1 MSDAPESAHSTA
13 ACEPQALVDAD
24 NPYLGLA
31 SFTEETREYFF
42 GRDEEVAELARRV
55 QRKLLTVL
63 FGKSGLGKT
72 SILRAGLLP
81 RLRRHGYCPV
91 YVRIAY
97 GRDSPEPAEQIK
109 AAIRRA
115 ASVSGEWTQ
124 AGIAAAGESLWE
136 FLHHRD
142 DVLRDAA
149 GAPLLP
155 LLIFD
160 QFEELLTLA
169 QSDEFGRARA
179 ANFIEELADLVE
191 NRPPTAF
198 EARLDEDDSAAERF
212 DFARSDYRVLIALRE
227 DYLAAL
233 ESLRQ
238 AMPSLLQNRVR
249 LTPMTSVQALEA
261 VRRPGGQLVSETSA
275 AAIVR
280 FVAGGSGRADS
291 SVEPSL
297 LSLICRELND
307 ARLAQG
313 RDEISLDLLAGSH
326 ESILVNFYERS
337 LADQPAGV
345 RRVIEDD
352 LLTDSGFRENVAEE
366 RLLKR
371 FQAAGAAPEALS
383 TLVNRRLLRI
393 EERLDVRRVEL
404 THDVLCGVVKASRDQ
419 RQEREARETAERV
432 LEEQRA
438 RERAARHALRRARTV
453 ALGCIL
459 LAVLALSAAGY
470 AYVSAERA
478 QRAERLAQQNRALAE
493 QARNHAEHLLGYLAD
508 DFERQ
513 LESFGQLKLI
523 AEFTQRQI
531 DYFHSLPAE
540 LRSAETL
547 RYGALALI
555 EHAETLRELG
565 DYATGIRNLREARS
579 LLSQLRHEAPPSVA
593 TEIALGRADTASCLI
608 VTVSDPTPGLA
619 ACHQAVALLRPLA
632 MRPGASV
639 PARQAYL
646 EALTGLGWAEQN
658 FGVDYQGAEQATRKA
673 MQIAA
678 VLGAQNL
685 RDLQLSADYAF
696 AGAWRVNALVNL
708 NRNQEALRV
717 GKSVLAVTNGVLAQR
732 PWYRMTLN
740 AKEITESTLAQ
751 AAADELDPH
760 ASEQFGRAELQ
771 SARAILRL
779 DPKNV
784 DMRNNLGLAITDV
797 CVPLWARGQLH
808 QALGWCQQ
816 ALDAWARVSKNL
828 SGGFVVQVRYVA
840 ARTAHWQAVA
850 GDLSGALR
858 TAAAAARLSATRPAR
873 APSADGGWFGL
884 ALDAQVAAAEVAY
897 ERAHFAAARHIAQQA
912 IQRLTSTKVHNAGA
926 LARAYLLYAFARID
940 GHAEYQLGD
949 FAAAAAAARL
959 ALNQAKIVTPF
970 SSSVLA
976 SERDQA
982 RISTLLAMALAR
994 QGERHRQQAA
1004 QVIGPVVSF
1013 EEGLL
1018 RRNHGDVWVPYEL
1031 AGALYAQS
1039 LCDPPERERLRARAA
1054 TLLEQLPPALQG
1066 LRDARRMRHWV
1077 ASRSVRTAR
1086 GAEHPGDPE
1095 HALLSASRRA
1105 ERTAV
1110 APAAHSAVPQ
1120 IRRGA
1125 PPKHRSAL
1133 TQQPVNHLPR
1143 SSRAR
1148 RVRSTHRTHIHA
1160 TSSR

>member
-1 MSDAPESAHSTA
+1 M
-13 ACEPQALVDAD
+13 VDAD
-24 NPYLGLA
+24 SPYLGLV

-72 SILRAGLLP
+72 SILRAGLVP
-81 RLRRHGYCPV
+81 KLRQHGYCPV

-97 GRDSPEPAEQIK
+97 GRETPEPAEQIK

-124 AGIAAAGESLWE
+124 AGVAAAGETLWE

-142 DVLRDAA
+142 DVLCDAA

-160 QFEELLTLA
+160 QFEELFTLA

-179 ANFIEELADLVE
+179 ANFIEELGDLVE
-191 NRPPTAF
+191 NRPPKSL

-227 DYLAAL
+227 DYLAPL
-233 ESLRQ
+233 ESLRH
-238 AMPSLLQNRVR
+238 AMPSLVQNRLR
-249 LTPMTSVQALEA
+249 LEPMTSTQALEA
-261 VRRPGGQLVSETSA
+261 VRRPGGQLVSEGA
-275 AAIVR
+275 AQAIVR
-280 FVAGGSGRADS
+280 FVAGGSERANAA
-291 SVEPSL
+291 VEPSL

-313 RDEISLDLLAGSH
+313 REEISLDLLAGSH

-345 RRVIEDD
+345 RRVIEDE

-371 FQAAGAAPEALS
+371 FQAAGADSGALAV
-383 TLVNRRLLRI
+383 LVNRRLLRI

-404 THDVLCGVVKASRDQ
+404 THDVLCGVVKASRDL
-419 RQEREARETAERV
+419 RREREAREAAERV

-438 RERAARHALRRARTV
+438 RERAARHALRRARFV

-470 AYVSAERA
+470 AYVNAERA
-478 QRAERLAQQNRALAE
+478 RRAERLAQQNRTLAE

-513 LESFGQLKLI
+513 LESFGQLKVI

-540 LRSAETL
+540 LRSPETL

-555 EHAETLRELG
+555 EHAETLRQLG
-565 DYATGIRNLREARS
+565 DYDTGIRNLREAMR
-579 LLSQLRHEAPPSVA
+579 LLTQLSRGGHASPA
-593 TEIALGRADTASCLI
+593 TEIALGRADTARCLI
-608 VTVSDPTPGLA
+608 VTVRDPARGLA
-619 ACHQAVALLRPLA
+619 ACHQAIALLRPLA
-632 MRPGASV
+632 ARPGASV

-658 FGVDYQGAEQATRKA
+658 FGVDYQGAEQATREA
-673 MQIAA
+673 MRIAA
-678 VLGAQNL
+678 ALGA
-685 RDLQLSADYAF
+685 RDFRRLQISADYAF

-708 NRNQEALRV
+708 DHNQQALRV
-717 GKSVLAVTNGVLAQR
+717 GKKVLAVADGVLARR
-732 PWYRMTLN
+732 PWYRLTLG

-751 AAADELDPH
+751 AAGDELDPREG
-760 ASEQFGRAELQ
+760 AQFGRAELQ
-771 SARAILRL
+771 AAQAILRL

-797 CVPLWARGQLH
+797 CVPLWAQGQLRE
-808 QALGWCQQ
+808 ALGWCRK
-816 ALDAWARVSKNL
+816 ALDAWAQASKSL
-828 SGGFVVQVRYVA
+828 SGGFAVQVRYVA
-840 ARTAHWQAVA
+840 GRTADWQAVA
-850 GDLSGALR
+850 GDLTGALR
-858 TAAAAARLSATRPAR
+858 TATTAERMLASR
-873 APSADGGWFGL
+873 ASHQPTAGGGWF
-884 ALDAQVAAAEVAY
+884 AVSLDAQAVAAEVAY
-897 ERAHFAAARHIAQQA
+897 ERGDSAAASHIAQGA
-912 IQRLTSTKVHNAGA
+912 IQSLRRAKVENAGT
-926 LARAYLLYAFARID
+926 LARAYLLYAFSRVY
-940 GHAEYQLGD
+940 GRAEYRLGH
-949 FAAAAAAARL
+949 FAAAAHAERL
-959 ALNQAKIVTPF
+959 ALEQAKLVAPF

-976 SERDQA
+976 SERDRA
-982 RISTLLAMALAR
+982 RISEQLAMALAR
-994 QGERHRQQAA
+994 QGKLRQAA
-1004 QVIGPVVSF
+1004 QAIGPVLGF
-1013 EEGLL
+1013 EEGLF

-1031 AGALYAQS
+1031 ARALYAQS
-1039 LCDPPERERLRARAA
+1039 LCDPAERARLRARAA
-1054 TLLEQLPPALQG
+1054 TLLERLPPDLKALPDVRH
-1066 LRDARRMRHWV
+1066 LRQRV
-1077 ASRSVRTAR
+1077 AG
-1086 GAEHPGDPE
+1086 GA
-1095 HALLSASRRA
+1095 
-1105 ERTAV
+1105 
-1110 APAAHSAVPQ
+1110 APAVRARESPGESGDAVHSAP
-1120 IRRGA
+1120 
-1125 PPKHRSAL
+1125 
-1133 TQQPVNHLPR
+1133 
-1143 SSRAR
+1143 
-1148 RVRSTHRTHIHA
+1148 
-1160 TSSR
+1160 TSSRSSSP

>member
-1 MSDAPESAHSTA
+1 VRAAGGSDSQAP
-13 ACEPQALVDAD
+13 VDAR
-24 NPYLGLA
+24 NPYLGLV

-42 GRDEEVAELARRV
+42 GREEEVAELARRV

-124 AGIAAAGESLWE
+124 AGVAAAGESLWE

-142 DVLRDAA
+142 DVLRDAD

-160 QFEELLTLA
+160 QFEELFTLA

-191 NRPPTAF
+191 NRAPKAL
-198 EARLDEDDSAAERF
+198 EARLDEDDSGAERF

-227 DYLAAL
+227 DYLAPL

-238 AMPSLLQNRVR
+238 VMPSLLQNRVR
-249 LTPMTSVQALEA
+249 LGPMTSAQALEA
-261 VRRPGGQLVSETSA
+261 VRRPGGHLVSEATA

-291 SVEPSL
+291 TVEPSL
-297 LSLICRELND
+297 LSLVCRELND

-313 RDEISLDLLAGSH
+313 REEISLDLLAGSH
-326 ESILVNFYERS
+326 ESILVSFYERS

-345 RRVIEDD
+345 RRVIEDE

-404 THDVLCGVVKASRDQ
+404 THDVLCGVVKTSRDQ

-432 LEEQRA
+432 LEEQRERA
-438 RERAARHALRRARTV
+438 RAARHALRRARAV

-459 LAVLALSAAGY
+459 LAALALSAALF

-478 QRAERLAQQNRALAE
+478 RRAERLALQNRALAE

-531 DYFHSLPAE
+531 DYFHSLPPA
-540 LRSAETL
+540 LRSPATL

-565 DYATGIRNLREARS
+565 DYDTGIRNLHEAMG
-579 LLSQLRHEAPPSVA
+579 LLSQLRRSAHPSAA
-593 TEIALGRADTASCLI
+593 TEIALGRADTARCLI
-608 VTVSDPTPGLA
+608 VTVRDPTAGLN
-619 ACHQAVALLRPLA
+619 ACHHAVALLRPIA
-632 MRPGASV
+632 MHPGASV
-639 PARQAYL
+639 AARQAYL
-646 EALTGLGWAEQN
+646 EALTGVGWAEQN
-658 FGVDYQGAEQATRKA
+658 FGVDYQGAERATREA
-673 MQIAA
+673 MRIAA
-678 VLGAQNL
+678 VLGAADLRNL
-685 RDLQLSADYAF
+685 QISADYAF

-708 NRNQEALRV
+708 DRNQEALRV
-717 GKSVLAVTNGVLAQR
+717 GTAVLAVTNGVLAQR
-732 PWYRMTLN
+732 PWYRLTLN

-751 AAADELDPH
+751 AAGDELDPR
-760 ASEQFGRAELQ
+760 AGEQFGRAELQ
-771 SARAILRL
+771 SAQAILRL

-797 CVPLWARGQLH
+797 CVPLWAQGQLRA
-808 QALGWCQQ
+808 ALGWCHR
-816 ALDAWARVSKNL
+816 ALDAWAQVSRSL

-840 ARTAHWQAVA
+840 ARTADWQAVA

-858 TAAAAARLSATRPAR
+858 TAAATERLATARPSEAPPAG
-873 APSADGGWFGL
+873 GGWFGL
-884 ALDAQVAAAEVAY
+884 SLDAQAVAAEVA
-897 ERAHFAAARHIAQQA
+897 EQRGQFTAASHLAQGA
-912 IQRLTSTKVHNAGA
+912 IQRLRDAKVHHAGT
-926 LARAYLLYAFARID
+926 LARAFLLYAFARID
-940 GHAEYQLGD
+940 AHAEFQLGH

-959 ALNQAKIVTPF
+959 ALAQATIVAPF

-976 SERDQA
+976 SKRARA

-994 QGERHRQQAA
+994 QGKRQQAT
-1004 QVIGPVVSF
+1004 QVIGPVVTF
-1013 EEGLL
+1013 EDSLL

-1039 LCDPPERERLRARAA
+1039 LCDPPERARLRARAA
-1054 TLLEQLPPALQG
+1054 TLLQELPPTLKT
-1066 LRDARRMRHWV
+1066 LRDVRRLQHWL
-1077 ASRSVRTAR
+1077 ASGSARTAR
-1086 GAEHPGDPE
+1086 TLENAGKVGP
-1095 HALLSASRRA
+1095 
-1105 ERTAV
+1105 AV
-1110 APAAHSAVPQ
+1110 PAA
-1120 IRRGA
+1120 
-1125 PPKHRSAL
+1125 
-1133 TQQPVNHLPR
+1133 
-1143 SSRAR
+1143 AR
-1148 RVRSTHRTHIHA
+1148 RTVSL
-1160 TSSR
+1160 SRKK